1 MRVPATLS
9 ERDREA
15 VEAFGNFLSWG
26 AVPAL
31 PSTARVKRV
40 KRDVPP
46 AWWAYTFGD
55 TRWCPPKGEM

>member
-1 MRVPATLS
+1 MSTRLT

-15 VEAFGNFLSWG
+15 VEAFSNFLSWG
-26 AVPAL
+26 EVPAI
-31 PSTARVKRV
+31 PVPTARVKYVR
-40 KRDVPP
+40 RAVPP